1 MGASKVIDMKSLRH
15 RRGSPLSESSYA
27 TQKNAFI
34 ALECA
39 PTASHRDDKGVFP
52 EMRDWTPGSAAS
64 STEYDVA
71 VVGGGLVGSALP
83 PGLAPAPPPV
93 IVFDAGGLAHL
104 A

>member
-1 MGASKVIDMKSLRH
+1 MGGLQVIDMKSLRH

-27 TQKNAFI
+27 AQKNGFI

-39 PTASHRDDKGVFP
+39 PTASHRDDKGRFP

-71 VVGGGLVGSALP
+71 VVGGGLVGSALAW
-83 PGLAPAPPPV
+83 GLARARQRV
-93 IVFDAGGLAHL
+93 ILFDEGDLAQ
-104 A
+104 